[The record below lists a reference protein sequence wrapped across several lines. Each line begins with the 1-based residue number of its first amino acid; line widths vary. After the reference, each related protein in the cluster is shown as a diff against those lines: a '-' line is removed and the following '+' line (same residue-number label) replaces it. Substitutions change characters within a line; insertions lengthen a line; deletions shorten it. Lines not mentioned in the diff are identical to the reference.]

1 MSLFA
6 MFHSGAGGVAVPDK
20 PLDFGAGFRLPAS
33 PNTHLVAPPGHA
45 LPAQVR
51 HAGWRVSGPELWAA
65 VQQVAQAQPRTTLLA
80 AWPEALQAQW
90 VARTRLMNYP
100 DVVVAQLLPGEER
113 SALILYSRSL
123 IGWSDLGANA
133 ARCAE
138 WLAALDAALPR
149 G

>member
-1 MSLFA
+1 MISLLFSRGAAGVPAPAPVDFA
-6 MFHSGAGGVAVPDK
+6 TLA
-20 PLDFGAGFRLPAS
+20 LPPS
-33 PNTHLVAPPGHA
+33 PNTCLLTPTSAPGAGHLQRDPFPVT
-45 LPAQVR
+45 
-51 HAGWRVSGPELWAA
+51 PEAA
-65 VQQVAQAQPRTTLLA
+65 FAAIRATAAAQPRVFPLA
-80 AWPEALQAQW
+80 EYAERRQAQW
-90 VARTRLMNYP
+90 VARSRLMNYP

>member
-1 MSLFA
+1 MSLLA
-6 MFHSGAGGVAVPDK
+6 MFHSGAGGVAVPER
-20 PLDFGAGFRLPAS
+20 PLAFDAGFRLPAS
-33 PNTHLVAPPGHA
+33 PNTHLVAPPSAA
-45 LPAQVR
+45 LPAHAR
-51 HAGWRVSGPELWAA
+51 HAGWRASGAELWAA
-65 VQQVAQAQPRTTLLA
+65 IQHVAKAMPRTTLLA
-80 AWPEALQAQW
+80 TWPEAMQAQW
-90 VARTRLMNYP
+90 VARSALMNYP
-100 DVVVAQLLPGEER
+100 DVVVAQLLPGEQR

>member
-1 MSLFA
+1 MSLLA
-6 MFHSGAGGVAVPDK
+6 MLHSGAGGVPVPDR
-20 PLDFGAGFRLPAS
+20 PLAFDAGFRLPAS

-45 LPAQVR
+45 LPAHAR
-51 HAGWRVSGPELWAA
+51 HQGWRVNGPELWAA
-65 VQQVAQAQPRTTLLA
+65 VQQVAQAMPRTTLLA

-90 VARTRLMNYP
+90 VTRTRWMNYP
-100 DVVVAQLLPGEER
+100 DIVVAQLLAGEGR

-123 IGWSDLGANA
+123 VGWSDLGANA
-133 ARCAE
+133 DRCAE